1 MFSRRFLL
9 EETIMRLLIQRVL
22 EAKVT
27 VDGDTTGENSE
38 KGFLFLLELEEKILR
53 RQRISI

>member
-27 VDGDTTGENSE
+27 VDGNTTGEIGKGLLVFIGAGREVYSGNS
-38 KGFLFLLELEEKILR
+38 G
-53 RQRISI
+53 